1 MRFDAFEGHREASYR
16 RRSGG
21 SLGAGNRRGVARIE
35 IGAIVG
41 WTMRV
46 FVAGASGAI
55 GEPLIA
61 ELLRQR
67 HSVVG
72 MTTSETRARILEGQ
86 GVSAVIGD
94 ALDAASVEE
103 ALRRSKAEVVI
114 DELTSLPKD
123 QSEFP
128 KYAAGDRKL
137 RVEGGGNLLHAAIV
151 AGVRRYMQQ
160 SSGFFLKAADGAL
173 ADESS
178 PLDVNAS
185 PGVAASA
192 RSYKELEERLFSSS
206 AIEGVA
212 LRYGFFYGPKTW
224 YHPGG
229 SAAEMVMRRQ
239 NPVMG
244 NGQGVSSFVHIDD
257 AAIATAAALT
267 AEAGV
272 YNVVDDD
279 PSPQNVW
286 LPAFANFLGAGA
298 PPHLSEAEAKAMA
311 GEDAVYYATRLHG
324 ASNAKAKRVLGWKPR
339 QLEWLQAK

>member
-1 MRFDAFEGHREASYR
+1 
-16 RRSGG
+16 
-21 SLGAGNRRGVARIE
+21 
-35 IGAIVG
+35 
-41 WTMRV
+41 MRV

-61 ELLRQR
+61 ELIKQG

-72 MTTSETRARILEGQ
+72 MTTSQMRARVLESQ
-86 GVSAVIGD
+86 GASAVIVD
-94 ALDAASVEE
+94 AFDATVVEQ
-103 ALRRSKAEVVI
+103 ALRRSNAEAVI

-123 QSEFP
+123 PSEMP

-137 RVEGGGNLLHAAIV
+137 RLEGGGNLYRAAIA

-185 PGVAASA
+185 PSVAASA
-192 RSYKELEERLFSSS
+192 RTYTELESRLFSSS
-206 AIEGVA
+206 AIEGVS

-224 YHPGG
+224 YHPGE
-229 SAAEMVMRRQ
+229 AAARMVMQ
-239 NPVMG
+239 QQDPVVG
-244 NGQGVSSFVHIDD
+244 QGQGVSSFVHIDD
-257 AAIATAAALT
+257 AAFATVAALT

-272 YNVVDDD
+272 YNLVDDD
-279 PSPQNVW
+279 PSPQSVW
-286 LPAFANFLGAGA
+286 LPAFARFLGAPT
-298 PPHLSEAEAKAMA
+298 PPHVSEEEMKAMA
-311 GEDAVYYATRLHG
+311 GEDAVYYATKLHG

-339 QLEWLQAK
+339 PLEWLQAK

>member
-1 MRFDAFEGHREASYR
+1 M
-16 RRSGG
+16 
-21 SLGAGNRRGVARIE
+21 L
-35 IGAIVG
+35 
-41 WTMRV
+41 V

-61 ELLRQR
+61 ELLRQG

-72 MTTSETRARILEGQ
+72 MTTSEARAKFLEGQ
-86 GVSAVIGD
+86 GATAAIVD
-94 ALDAASVEE
+94 AFDAAAVEA
-103 ALRRSKAEVVI
+103 ALRRSKAEAVI

-123 QSEFP
+123 QSEMP

-137 RVEGGGNLLHAAIV
+137 RVEGGGNLLRAAI
-151 AGVRRYMQQ
+151 ATGVRRYLQQ
-160 SSGFFLKAADGAL
+160 SSGFFLKATEGTL

-192 RSYKELEERLFSSS
+192 RTYQELEARLFSSN

-224 YHPGG
+224 YYSGG
-229 SAAEMVMRRQ
+229 SAADRVMRGHD
-239 NPVMG
+239 PVVG
-244 NGQGVSSFVHIDD
+244 QGQGVSSFVHIHD
-257 AAIATAAALT
+257 AAIATVAALT

-272 YNVVDDD
+272 YNLVDDD
-279 PSPQNVW
+279 PSPQAVW
-286 LPAFANFLGAGA
+286 LPAFAKFLGAPP
-298 PPHLSEAEAKAMA
+298 PPHVNEAEAKAMA
-311 GEDAVYYATRLHG
+311 GEDAVYYATSLSG

-339 QLEWLQAK
+339 PLEWLQAH